1 MYRQN
6 QTLVRLLQPP
16 VTALG
21 YELLGIEE
29 LREGRTSLV
38 RIYIDSG
45 SGITLD
51 DCARVSEQVTGI
63 LDVED
68 PVRGAYRLE
77 VSSPGLDRPLF
88 TLEQCRHY
96 LGRNVRVRL
105 RSKMQ
110 GRRKFSGRLQE
121 VREDSLVID
130 EDGVTCTVPA
140 DLVDRANLV
149 AEI

>member
-29 LREGRTSLV
+29 LREGRTALV
-38 RIYIDSG
+38 RIYIDSET
-45 SGITLD
+45 GITLD
-51 DCARVSEQVTGI
+51 DCERVSEQVTGV

-68 PVRGAYRLE
+68 PVRGPYRLE

-88 TLEQCRHY
+88 TLDQCRHY
-96 LGRNVRVRL
+96 LGWNVRVRL
-105 RSKMQ
+105 RSKVQ
-110 GRRKFSGRLQE
+110 GRRKFTGRLLDVQD
-121 VREDSLVID
+121 DSLVID
-130 EDGVTCTVPA
+130 EDDVSYTVPA